1 MQHEENKSEQ
11 CMRRNNHLMIEKGG
25 KNYASTLDVAS
36 THKNICD
43 NNWLPVLY
51 SDSKRTDCTST
62 LTDILA

>member
-11 CMRRNNHLMIEKGG
+11 CMRRNNHLMIEKRG

-43 NNWLPVLY
+43 NN
-51 SDSKRTDCTST
+51 
-62 LTDILA
+62 

>member
-1 MQHEENKSEQ
+1 
-11 CMRRNNHLMIEKGG
+11 MIEKRG